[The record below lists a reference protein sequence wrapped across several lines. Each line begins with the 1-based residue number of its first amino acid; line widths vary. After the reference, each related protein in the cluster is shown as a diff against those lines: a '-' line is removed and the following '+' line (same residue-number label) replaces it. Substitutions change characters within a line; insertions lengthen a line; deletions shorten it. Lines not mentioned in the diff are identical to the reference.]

1 MEDDVCSSEGV
12 GDCST
17 IVEVTFPEFYRGDCL
32 AEETAMT
39 ECEDAVPGGGKAP
52 AEVYA
57 EEPSAAKHDAETP
70 SRLYTFLGP
79 GFNGTPS
86 DIQRPHIA

>member
-1 MEDDVCSSEGV
+1 
-12 GDCST
+12 
-17 IVEVTFPEFYRGDCL
+17 
-32 AEETAMT
+32 MT
-39 ECEDAVPGGGKAP
+39 ECEDAVPRGGKAP

-57 EEPSAAKHDAETP
+57 KEPSAAKHDVETP

-86 DIQRPHIA
+86 NI